1 MSGPTSLPTRTT
13 GAIVSESSQERVPG
27 TQASTPE
34 PTRLKRGRSRWRR
47 WRTTLIVLGV
57 LVLVGGGWRLTHPPK
72 PPAAPPVGEV
82 KLADITQLVQASG
95 ILQARTKVDVGAQ
108 VSGQVQT
115 LHVELGQNVK
125 KGDLL
130 VSLGGQ
136 AVTDTESL
144 QMQLGSERVGKST
157 TAVVLRGGEP
167 RELTIVP
174 GER

>member
-130 VSLGGQ
+130 VSLDPEIGPASVVYKWGDRKPHQ
-136 AVTDTESL
+136 GLPAVRTWDAWCE
-144 QMQLGSERVGKST
+144 EK
-157 TAVVLRGGEP
+157 AA
-167 RELTIVP
+167 
-174 GER
+174 